1 MQRVINYT
9 DFFNFFLV
17 QPIAVL
23 KGGATEKEILEELEN
38 NCLFP
43 LSFIREKNNPYF
55 KATAIAL
62 KAQGVTQKLK
72 FIIIPIGYIKQFIA

>member
-1 MQRVINYT
+1 MQKPINYT
-9 DFFNFFLV
+9 DFFTFFLA

-23 KGGATEKEILEELEN
+23 VGGATKKEILEELEN
-38 NCLFP
+38 NFLFP
-43 LSFIREKNNPYF
+43 LSFIKEKNNPYF

-72 FIIIPIGYIKQFIA
+72 FIIIPIGYTKEYLT

>member
-1 MQRVINYT
+1 MQKPINYT
-9 DFFNFFLV
+9 DFFTFFLA

-23 KGGATEKEILEELEN
+23 VGGATEKEILEELEFN
-38 NCLFP
+38 ELFP
-43 LSFIREKNNPYF
+43 LSFIREKSNPYF

-72 FIIIPIGYIKQFIA
+72 FIIIPIGYTKEYLT